1 MTTTLLKHEWLRT
14 RGLLGTSFGVI
25 LLVGILGSMLG
36 ALDFSVVSMFGV
48 FLGVLAAVAIVPVI
62 QLLLAMD
69 YWRTGYGRT
78 GYFTQSIP
86 VRGSTIFWAKLLWAV
101 LVSLVALV
109 FALLLGWLAWWA
121 VAVTSGS
128 ELPSPAVLGD
138 AMQSLASF
146 APAWLIVAAILG
158 VVVSVATMTIYYYFS
173 VSLGHERWLASL
185 GAGGPIVVFVVLY
198 IVTQVTTFL
207 GMLLVPLGLGV
218 ENDRL
223 AVVPFNVVS
232 EMSMGAESSSV
243 MPIGFVA
250 TTVVLLALLLWRTAR
265 SWNHKVALR

>member
-1 MTTTLLKHEWLRT
+1 MITTLLKHEWLRT
-14 RGLLGTSFGVI
+14 RGMLGTSFGVI
-25 LLVGILGSMLG
+25 LLVGILGSLLG
-36 ALDFSVVSMFGV
+36 ALNFSVVSMFGL
-48 FLGVLAAVAIVPVI
+48 FLGVLVAVVAVPAI
-62 QLLLAMD
+62 QLELAMD

-86 VRGSTIFWAKLLWAV
+86 VRGSTIFWAKFLWAV
-101 LVSLVALV
+101 LVSLVALAL
-109 FALLLGWLAWWA
+109 ALLLGWLAWWA
-121 VAVTSGS
+121 VAVNSGS
-128 ELPSPAVLGD
+128 ELPSLAVLGD
-138 AMQSLASF
+138 VMRSLASI
-146 APAWLIVAAILG
+146 APAWLIVAAVLA
-158 VVVSVATMTIYYYFS
+158 VVVSVATMTVYYYFS

-198 IVTQVTTFL
+198 IVTQVTMFL

-218 ENDRL
+218 EDDRL

-232 EMSMGAESSSV
+232 EMSIGTESSSV

-250 TTVVLLALLLWRTAR
+250 TTVVLLAVLLWRTAR